1 MYALRS
7 VHDPFRQSKTSIP
20 AGGRNAQIEEIIGVF
35 AVVVFAGFCLF
46 FSSPFFLFLMFVDVN
61 VAAEVH
67 LLIWLFSDD
76 DSHFM
81 QLF

>member
-1 MYALRS
+1 M
-7 VHDPFRQSKTSIP
+7 H
-20 AGGRNAQIEEIIGVF
+20 QIEEIIGVF

-67 LLIWLFSDD
+67 LLIWLFP
-76 DSHFM
+76 M
-81 QLF
+81 MIATLWQLF